1 MQSNE
6 SRVWDSLA
14 RRYDRI
20 VRIFGRSYPAIR
32 QRLSD
37 DLRGRAKVLE
47 VASGTGQFTFDL
59 ARVAESVV
67 ATDISPKMV
76 ECLRTAVQEAGAT
89 NVEAATMSAY
99 ELDAPPSSFD
109 AVFCANAL
117 HVMEQP
123 RQALQEFRRVLTSD
137 GVLIAPTFLHGADRT
152 RRALSRMMSL
162 ISPFVA
168 HTRLDLESLCAMIE
182 ETGFS
187 VERRERL
194 PGLFPIG
201 YVVALRE

>member
-1 MQSNE
+1 MDE
-6 SRVWDSLA
+6 SRTWDSLA
-14 RRYDRI
+14 NRYDRI
-20 VRIFGRSYPAIR
+20 VRIFDRSYPAIR
-32 QRLSD
+32 QRLSE
-37 DLRGRAKVLE
+37 DLRGRANVLE

-59 ARVAESVV
+59 ARVAKHVV

-76 ECLRTAVQEAGAT
+76 ECLRAAAREADAT

-99 ELDAPPSSFD
+99 ELDAAPSSFD

-123 RQALQEFRRVLTSD
+123 CKALHEIRRVLTKN
-137 GVLIAPTFLHGADRT
+137 GVLVAPTFLHGADWT
-152 RRALSRMMSL
+152 RRAVSRMMSL
-162 ISPFVA
+162 VSPFVA
-168 HTRLDLESLCAMIE
+168 HTRFDLESLCAMIE